1 MAAAPSW
8 SAPPR
13 GAAVYAGM
21 EGRGASAVSRA
32 WVVVT
37 GRCWAFFCKADKTLC
52 ERVAPND
59 RISFATPFQW
69 ANLLSAGSPAPLAA
83 CAPGCAG
90 RCGGGDP
97 ARPRSS
103 VPGRG
108 SAFVVAFV
116 GEGDPSAGSSWARC
130 RSAGLR
136 GCEGGG
142 AEALVQI
149 IGNNVV
155 LQGQRPYGLRFGS
168 EKPLGHLS

>member
-1 MAAAPSW
+1 
-8 SAPPR
+8 
-13 GAAVYAGM
+13 M

-83 CAPGCAG
+83 CAPDCAG

-97 ARPRSS
+97 ARPRSG
-103 VPGRG
+103 PG
-108 SAFVVAFV
+108 V
-116 GEGDPSAGSSWARC
+116 GLRC
-130 RSAGLR
+130 RVRRRRRPERRFFLGEVPECRPAR
-136 GCEGGG
+136 MRGGG
-142 AEALVQI
+142 AEVQRSLVQI

-155 LQGQRPYGLRFGS
+155 LQGQRPYGFWEGKVRFGETVRS
-168 EKPLGHLS
+168 PELTVSGRAG